1 MTFSMNREDA
11 KLTVAV
17 EGHLDTL
24 TSPDLE
30 RSLEPALDGVTELV
44 VDLKDLEYISSTGL
58 RVLVGAAQELGEKG
72 GKMTVINPRA
82 EVMEIFTMTGLDA
95 VFGIV

>member
-30 RSLEPALDGVTELV
+30 RGLEPALDGVTELV

-58 RVLVGAAQELGEKG
+58 RVLVGAAQELGGKG

>member
-30 RSLEPALDGVTELV
+30 RGLEPALDGVTELV

>member
-30 RSLEPALDGVTELV
+30 KELEPALDGVTELV
-44 VDLKDLEYISSTGL
+44 VDLKDLEYISSAGL
-58 RVLVGAAQELGEKG
+58 RVLVGAAQELSGKG
-72 GKMTVINPRA
+72 GKMTVINPQA

-95 VFGIV
+95 VFGLV